1 VPKEQLYIYAGE
13 QVAVGDIKIHNRLI
27 MITNEQEILNG
38 NTAYI
43 GYFGSAMKK
52 TPDGTLLELPN
63 KVLVRQVG
71 GSPNYELYMGKTV
84 ASEYF
89 VESKLVQKVI
99 DTPKRFNPNA
109 QVQQTSQPSPSAQ
122 AKPKIE
128 VKKAGL

>member
-1 VPKEQLYIYAGE
+1 
-13 QVAVGDIKIHNRLI
+13 
-27 MITNEQEILNG
+27 
-38 NTAYI
+38 
-43 GYFGSAMKK
+43 MKK

-63 KVLVRQVG
+63 KVLIRPIG

-84 ASEYF
+84 AFEYF

-109 QVQQTSQPSPSAQ
+109 QVQQTPQPSPSAQ

-128 VKKAGL
+128 VKK